1 MAWLLQYLRRVELL
15 PPGGCEMGTTTRS
28 RILVIDD
35 DLVFRHLFDAVLS
48 NSGYDVDLAEDCR
61 RGFQRLKVKNYD
73 LITLDVNMPE
83 MDGLS
88 FYTKIREELP
98 GFEKRVLFVTGDSR
112 NETQL
117 FFTQNDC
124 KHMSKPFRMPDL
136 LSEISVILKKEE
148 HGHAG

>member
-1 MAWLLQYLRRVELL
+1 ME
-15 PPGGCEMGTTTRS
+15 TTTRS

-35 DLVFRHLFDAVLS
+35 DLVIRHLLDAVLS
-48 NSGYDVDLAEDCR
+48 NSGYDVDLAENCR
-61 RGFQRLKVKNYD
+61 LGFQRLRVKNYD
-73 LITLDVNMPE
+73 LITLDVNIPE

-98 GFEKRVLFVTGDSR
+98 GFEKRVLFVTGDSS
-112 NETQL
+112 NETLL

-136 LSEISVILKKEE
+136 LFEIGVILKKEE
-148 HGHAG
+148 HRHAG

>member
-1 MAWLLQYLRRVELL
+1 MTIWFLGIYLM
-15 PPGGCEMGTTTRS
+15 PYCQ
-28 RILVIDD
+28 IQ
-35 DLVFRHLFDAVLS
+35 
-48 NSGYDVDLAEDCR
+48 GYDVDLAEDCR

>member
-1 MAWLLQYLRRVELL
+1 ME
-15 PPGGCEMGTTTRS
+15 TTTRS

-35 DLVFRHLFDAVLS
+35 DLVFRHLLDAVLS
-48 NSGYDVDLAEDCR
+48 NSGYEVDLAENCR
-61 RGFQRLKVKNYD
+61 LGFQRLRVKNYD
-73 LITLDVNMPE
+73 LITLDVNIPE

-98 GFEKRVLFVTGDSR
+98 GFEKRVLFVTGDSS
-112 NETQL
+112 NETRL

-136 LSEISVILKKEE
+136 LSEIGVILKKEE